1 MAELANHSNFKREM
15 ATEWKRQV
23 ENRKYSIGTMDE
35 DDFEIYWSVL
45 EIRLKHWRL
54 FAGRVSR

>member
-1 MAELANHSNFKREM
+1 MAELANHSNSKREM

-23 ENRKYSIGTMDE
+23 ENRKYSIGIMDE

-45 EIRLKHWRL
+45 EIRLKHW
-54 FAGRVSR
+54 